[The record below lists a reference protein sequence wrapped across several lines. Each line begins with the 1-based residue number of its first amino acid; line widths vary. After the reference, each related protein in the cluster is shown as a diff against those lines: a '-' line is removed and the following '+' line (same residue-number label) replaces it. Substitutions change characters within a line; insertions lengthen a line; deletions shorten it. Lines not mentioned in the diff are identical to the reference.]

1 MTSGIAA
8 TMVLFNWR
16 NDMNENQY
24 DLGEAL
30 VNRNNLKMGNV
41 VNSAESQEGITESV
55 EIKYADGTK
64 EWVSVSDVSRLLLEV
79 DPKVESPN
87 LFE

>member
-1 MTSGIAA
+1 
-8 TMVLFNWR
+8 
-16 NDMNENQY
+16 MNENQY
-24 DLGEAL
+24 ALGEAL